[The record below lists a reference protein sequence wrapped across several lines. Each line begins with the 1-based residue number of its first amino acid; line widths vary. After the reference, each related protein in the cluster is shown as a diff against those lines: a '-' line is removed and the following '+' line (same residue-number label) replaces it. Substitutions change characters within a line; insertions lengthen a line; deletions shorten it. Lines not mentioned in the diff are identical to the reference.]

1 MRRMLTHVKDA
12 PYWRQDV
19 EYQSGDWLLFGSET
33 KGLPPLALSACCQG
47 VYAGGTARI
56 PINET
61 YVRSLNLS
69 VAVGVG
75 LYEAVRQL
83 DGRKEGGG
91 L

>member
-1 MRRMLTHVKDA
+1 MVLTHAKDA
-12 PYWRQDV
+12 PYWWQDV

-33 KGLPPLALSACCQG
+33 KGLPPLALSACCEG
-47 VYAGGTARI
+47 PYAGGTARI

-83 DGRKEGGG
+83 DGRKEGAES
-91 L
+91 